1 MEKKGDIFN
10 QLAIISELLE
20 KVNIDSKS
28 QTLILEVS
36 ENEFYKI
43 YKMVESKGRFMSE
56 KPKNTFNIR
65 IGNVNIIFNMSN
77 A

>member
-10 QLAIISELLE
+10 QLAIISDLLE
-20 KVNIDSKS
+20 KVNVDSKS
-28 QTLILEVS
+28 QTLVLEVP
-36 ENEFYKI
+36 ENEFYRI

-56 KPKNTFNIR
+56 RPKNTFNIR
-65 IGNVNIIFNMSN
+65 IGDVNIVFNMSN

>member
-1 MEKKGDIFN
+1 MEKKGDFFN